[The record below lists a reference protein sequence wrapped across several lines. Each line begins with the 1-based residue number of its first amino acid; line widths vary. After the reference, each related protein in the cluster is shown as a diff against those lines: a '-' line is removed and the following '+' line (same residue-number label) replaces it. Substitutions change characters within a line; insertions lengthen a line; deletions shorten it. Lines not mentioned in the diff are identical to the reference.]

1 MPGAGWPAKTCAAI
15 HPASV
20 ALACESRQFAA
31 WPQLAQTHATS
42 QTPYASIPKAD
53 LPTQISSAE
62 RVFRRRRDSGD
73 RYILLDSQTP
83 RERSTFRLP
92 SNSGA
97 QTVGQS
103 SSELRLNRRWCL
115 AQANWPEFGLLWL
128 GLIEGTVTPPVV
140 PGGVSSPLL
149 NHRRRCRHR
158 RPCRYWEPLG
168 PAAQR
173 CWRLPD
179 CWLCWTRPSRHAT

>member
-20 ALACESRQFAA
+20 ALDRESRQFAA

-42 QTPYASIPKAD
+42 QTPYASVPKAD
-53 LPTQISSAE
+53 LATQISSAE
-62 RVFRRRRDSGD
+62 RVFRRAGIVGSATFFSTAKRGANVQCSACQVIAEPRRSG
-73 RYILLDSQTP
+73 SP
-83 RERSTFRLP
+83 RP
-92 SNSGA
+92 NCGY
-97 QTVGQS
+97 
-103 SSELRLNRRWCL
+103 RRWCL
-115 AQANWPEFGLLWL
+115 AQANLPEFGLLCL
-128 GLIEGTVTPPVV
+128 GLIEGTVTLPVV

-168 PAAQR
+168 SAAQR

-179 CWLCWTRPSRHAT
+179 CWLCWTRPWRHAT